1 MTERP
6 VSPRRIEVCHIA
18 SGDRW
23 AGAESQLAGLL
34 TALQR
39 IEDLKVSAIFLNEG
53 RLAAEARKAG
63 VEVCVFPE
71 AEWNLVRICSTAS
84 RFVRSK
90 SIQVL
95 HSHRYKENLIAA
107 LVGGRCHVPVHI
119 SSSHGAPEPFVG
131 RRHYKQRAFQLLDR
145 LVARYSTDLVVS
157 VSEDLRRQLIRQVS
171 AAKVVTVYNGIDE
184 QKVSS
189 SLTVAEAKRRLGI
202 SPEYWVVGTVGRLD
216 PVKRLDI
223 FLAAAREIANS
234 EPNAKFVIAG
244 EGGEE
249 QTLRRLARDLHVDDQ
264 VLFLGH
270 RDDVFDVLRAM
281 DVLVFCSD
289 HEGLPMALLEA
300 LYLGVT
306 IVARPVGGIAEVIQN
321 GVSGVFVNSSD
332 PQALA
337 KECVNVLRDADGRK
351 QMARAGS
358 RLVSAKFTAG
368 NSAARSSP
376 SISITHSTRFQ
387 AKAK

>member
-1 MTERP
+1 VTERP
-6 VSPRRIEVCHIA
+6 VTARRIAVCHVA

-39 IEDLKVSAIFLNEG
+39 VDDLSVSAIFLNEG
-53 RLAAEARKAG
+53 RLAAEARQAG

-71 AEWNLVRICSTAS
+71 AEWSFFKICSETS
-84 RFVRSK
+84 RFVRGK
-90 SIQVL
+90 RIQVL

-107 LVGGRCHVPVHI
+107 LVAGRCHVPVHV
-119 SSSHGAPEPFVG
+119 SSSHGAPEPFAG
-131 RRHYKQRAFQLLDR
+131 RRHYKQRGIQLLDG

-157 VSEDLRRQLIRQVS
+157 VSEDLRRQLIRHIPF
-171 AAKVVTVYNGIDE
+171 AKVVTVYNGIDE
-184 QKVSS
+184 RQVFSA
-189 SLTVAEAKRRLGI
+189 LTVAEAKRRLGI
-202 SPEYWVVGTVGRLD
+202 SPEYGVVGTVGRLD

-223 FLAAAREIANS
+223 FLAAAQEIVSSEANT
-234 EPNAKFVIAG
+234 KFVIAG

-249 QTLRRLARDLHVDDQ
+249 QTLRRLTHDLQLDDQ

-300 LYLGVT
+300 LYLGVP

-321 GVSGVFVNSSD
+321 GVSGVFVDSSD
-332 PQALA
+332 PRALA
-337 KECVNVLRDADGRK
+337 EACVNVLRDADGRK
-351 QMARAGS
+351 RMAEAGI
-358 RLVSAKFTAG
+358 RLVSTKFTAAS
-368 NSAARSSP
+368 NAAEVARLYRLLLDPPQGAS
-376 SISITHSTRFQ
+376 
-387 AKAK
+387 K

>member
-6 VSPRRIEVCHIA
+6 VTARRIAVCHVA

-39 IEDLKVSAIFLNEG
+39 VEDLSVSAIFLNEG
-53 RLAAEARKAG
+53 RLAAEARQAG

-71 AEWNLVRICSTAS
+71 AEWSFFKICSEAS

-90 SIQVL
+90 RIQVL

-107 LVGGRCHVPVHI
+107 LVAGRCHVPVHV
-119 SSSHGAPEPFVG
+119 SSSHGAPEPFGG
-131 RRHYKQRAFQLLDR
+131 RKHYKQRGIQLLDG

-157 VSEDLRRQLIRQVS
+157 VSEDLRRQLIRHIPF
-171 AAKVVTVYNGIDE
+171 AKVVTVYNGIDE
-184 QKVSS
+184 RQVFSA
-189 SLTVAEAKRRLGI
+189 LTVAEAKRRLGI
-202 SPEYWVVGTVGRLD
+202 SPEYGVVGTVGRLD

-223 FLAAAREIANS
+223 FLAAAQEIVSS
-234 EPNAKFVIAG
+234 ESNTKFVIAG

-249 QTLRRLARDLHVDDQ
+249 QTLRRLTHDLQLDEQ

-300 LYLGVT
+300 LYLGVP

-321 GVSGVFVNSSD
+321 GVSGVFVDSAD
-332 PQALA
+332 PRALA
-337 KECVNVLRDADGRK
+337 EACVNVLRDADGRK
-351 QMARAGS
+351 RMAEVGI

-368 NSAARSSP
+368 NSAAEVARLYRSLVDAS
-376 SISITHSTRFQ
+376 SGEG
-387 AKAK
+387 K

>member
-1 MTERP
+1 VTERP
-6 VSPRRIEVCHIA
+6 VTTRRIAVCHLA

-39 IEDLKVSAIFLNEG
+39 VEDLSVSAIFLNEG
-53 RLAAEARKAG
+53 RLAAEARQAG

-71 AEWNLVRICSTAS
+71 AEWSFFKICSEVS
-84 RFVRSK
+84 RFVRGK
-90 SIQVL
+90 GIQVL

-107 LVGGRCHVPVHI
+107 LVAGRCHVPVHV
-119 SSSHGAPEPFVG
+119 SSSHGAPEPFAG
-131 RRHYKQRAFQLLDR
+131 RKHYKQRAIQLLDG

-157 VSEDLRRQLIRQVS
+157 VSEDLRRQLTRQIPF
-171 AAKVVTVYNGIDE
+171 AKVVTVYNGIDE
-184 QKVSS
+184 RQVSS
-189 SLTVAEAKRRLGI
+189 ALTVAEAKRRLGI
-202 SPEYWVVGTVGRLD
+202 PPDYGVVGTVGRLD

-223 FLAAAREIANS
+223 FLAAAQEIVS
-234 EPNAKFVIAG
+234 CETHTKFVIAG

-249 QTLRRLARDLHVDDQ
+249 QTLRRLTQDLHLDDQ

-300 LYLGVT
+300 LYLGVP

-321 GVSGVFVNSSD
+321 GVSGVFVDSAD
-332 PQALA
+332 PRALA
-337 KECVNVLRDADGRK
+337 KECVNVLRDAEGRK
-351 QMARAGS
+351 RMAQAGI

-368 NSAARSSP
+368 NSAAEVARLYRLLLDP
-376 SISITHSTRFQ
+376 SVGENQ
-387 AKAK
+387 

>member
-1 MTERP
+1 
-6 VSPRRIEVCHIA
+6 
-18 SGDRW
+18 
-23 AGAESQLAGLL
+23 L

-39 IEDLKVSAIFLNEG
+39 VDDLSVSAIFLNEG
-53 RLAAEARKAG
+53 RLAAEARQAG

-71 AEWNLVRICSTAS
+71 AEWSFLKICSEAS

-90 SIQVL
+90 RIQVL

-107 LVGGRCHVPVHI
+107 LVARRCHVPVHV
-119 SSSHGAPEPFVG
+119 SSSHGAPEPFAG
-131 RRHYKQRAFQLLDR
+131 SKHYKQRGIQLLDG
-145 LVARYSTDLVVS
+145 LMARYSTDLVVS
-157 VSEDLRRQLIRQVS
+157 VSEDLRRQLIRHIPF
-171 AAKVVTVYNGIDE
+171 AKVVTVYNGIDE
-184 QKVSS
+184 RQVFSA
-189 SLTVAEAKRRLGI
+189 LTVAEAKRRLGI
-202 SPEYWVVGTVGRLD
+202 PPDYGVVGTVGRLD

-223 FLAAAREIANS
+223 FLAAAQEIVISEANT
-234 EPNAKFVIAG
+234 KFVIAG
-244 EGGEE
+244 EGDEE
-249 QTLRRLARDLHVDDQ
+249 QTLRRLTHDLQLDDQ

-300 LYLGVT
+300 LYLGVPV
-306 IVARPVGGIAEVIQN
+306 VARPVGGIAEVIQN

-332 PQALA
+332 PRALA

-351 QMARAGS
+351 RMAEAGI

-368 NSAARSSP
+368 NSAAEVARLYRLLVDASSGEG
-376 SISITHSTRFQ
+376 Q
-387 AKAK
+387 

>member
-6 VSPRRIEVCHIA
+6 VTALRIAVCHVA

-39 IEDLKVSAIFLNEG
+39 VEDLSVSAIFLNEG
-53 RLAAEARKAG
+53 RLAAEARQAG

-71 AEWNLVRICSTAS
+71 AEWSFFKICSETS

-90 SIQVL
+90 RIQVL

-107 LVGGRCHVPVHI
+107 LVAGRCHVPVHV
-119 SSSHGAPEPFVG
+119 SSSHGAPEPFAG
-131 RRHYKQRAFQLLDR
+131 RRYYKQRAIQLLDA

-157 VSEDLRRQLIRQVS
+157 VSEDLRRQLIRQIPF
-171 AAKVVTVYNGIDE
+171 AKVVTVYNGIDE
-184 QKVSS
+184 RQVFSA
-189 SLTVAEAKRRLGI
+189 LTVAEAKRWLGI
-202 SPEYWVVGTVGRLD
+202 SPDYGVVGTVGRLD

-223 FLAAAREIANS
+223 FLAAAQEIASS
-234 EPNAKFVIAG
+234 EAHTKFVIAG
-244 EGGEE
+244 EGSEE
-249 QTLRRLARDLHVDDQ
+249 QTLRQLTQDLHLDDQ

-300 LYLGVT
+300 LYLGVP

-321 GVSGVFVNSSD
+321 GVSGVFVDSSD
-332 PQALA
+332 PRALA

-351 QMARAGS
+351 RMAEAGI

-368 NSAARSSP
+368 NSAAEVARLYRSLVDAS
-376 SISITHSTRFQ
+376 SGEG
-387 AKAK
+387 K

>member
-6 VSPRRIEVCHIA
+6 VTARRIAVCHVA

-39 IEDLKVSAIFLNEG
+39 VDDLSVSAIFLNEG
-53 RLAAEARKAG
+53 RLAAEARQAG

-71 AEWNLVRICSTAS
+71 AEWSFLKICSEAS

-90 SIQVL
+90 RIQVL

-107 LVGGRCHVPVHI
+107 LVARRCHVPVHV
-119 SSSHGAPEPFVG
+119 SSSHGAPEPFAG
-131 RRHYKQRAFQLLDR
+131 SKHYKQRGIQLLDG
-145 LVARYSTDLVVS
+145 LMARYSTDLVVS
-157 VSEDLRRQLIRQVS
+157 VSEDLRRQLIRHIPF
-171 AAKVVTVYNGIDE
+171 AKVVTVYNGIDE
-184 QKVSS
+184 RQVFSA
-189 SLTVAEAKRRLGI
+189 LTVAEAKRRLGI
-202 SPEYWVVGTVGRLD
+202 PPDYGVVGTVGRLD

-223 FLAAAREIANS
+223 FLAAAQEIVISEANT
-234 EPNAKFVIAG
+234 KFVIAG
-244 EGGEE
+244 EGDEE
-249 QTLRRLARDLHVDDQ
+249 QTLRRLTHDLQLDDQ

-300 LYLGVT
+300 LYLGVPV
-306 IVARPVGGIAEVIQN
+306 VARPVGGIAEVIQN

-332 PQALA
+332 PRALA

-351 QMARAGS
+351 RMAEAGI

-368 NSAARSSP
+368 NSAAEVARLYRLLVDASSGEG
-376 SISITHSTRFQ
+376 Q
-387 AKAK
+387 

>member
-1 MTERP
+1 VTERP
-6 VSPRRIEVCHIA
+6 VTARRIAVCHVA

-39 IEDLKVSAIFLNEG
+39 VDDLSVSAIFLNEG
-53 RLAAEARKAG
+53 RLAAEARQAG

-71 AEWNLVRICSTAS
+71 AEWSFFKICSETS

-90 SIQVL
+90 RIQVL

-107 LVGGRCHVPVHI
+107 LVAGRCHVPVHV
-119 SSSHGAPEPFVG
+119 SSSHGAPEPFAG
-131 RRHYKQRAFQLLDR
+131 RRHYKQRGIQLLDG

-157 VSEDLRRQLIRQVS
+157 VSEDLRRQLIRHIPF
-171 AAKVVTVYNGIDE
+171 AKVVTVYNGIDE
-184 QKVSS
+184 RQVFSA
-189 SLTVAEAKRRLGI
+189 LTVAEAKRRLGI
-202 SPEYWVVGTVGRLD
+202 SPEYGVVGTVGRLD

-223 FLAAAREIANS
+223 FLAAAQEIVTSEANT
-234 EPNAKFVIAG
+234 KFVIAG

-249 QTLRRLARDLHVDDQ
+249 QTLRRLTHELQLDDQ

-300 LYLGVT
+300 LYLGVP

-321 GVSGVFVNSSD
+321 GVSGAFVESSD
-332 PQALA
+332 PRALA
-337 KECVNVLRDADGRK
+337 EACVNVLRDADGRK
-351 QMARAGS
+351 RMAEAGI

-368 NSAARSSP
+368 NSAAEVARLYRSLVDAS
-376 SISITHSTRFQ
+376 SGEG
-387 AKAK
+387 K

>member
-1 MTERP
+1 VTA
-6 VSPRRIEVCHIA
+6 RRIAVCHVA

-39 IEDLKVSAIFLNEG
+39 VDDLSVSAIFLNEG
-53 RLAAEARKAG
+53 RLAAEARQAG

-71 AEWNLVRICSTAS
+71 AEWSFLKICSEAS

-90 SIQVL
+90 RIQVL

-107 LVGGRCHVPVHI
+107 LVARRCHVPVHV
-119 SSSHGAPEPFVG
+119 SSSHGAPEPFAG
-131 RRHYKQRAFQLLDR
+131 SKHYKQRGIQLLDG
-145 LVARYSTDLVVS
+145 LMARYSTDLVVS
-157 VSEDLRRQLIRQVS
+157 VSEDLRRQLIRHIPF
-171 AAKVVTVYNGIDE
+171 AKVVTVYNGIDE
-184 QKVSS
+184 RQVFSA
-189 SLTVAEAKRRLGI
+189 LTVAEAKRRLGI
-202 SPEYWVVGTVGRLD
+202 PPDYGVVGTVGRLD

-223 FLAAAREIANS
+223 FLAAAQEIVSSEANT
-234 EPNAKFVIAG
+234 KFVIAG
-244 EGGEE
+244 EGDEE
-249 QTLRRLARDLHVDDQ
+249 QTLRRLTHDLQLDDQ

-300 LYLGVT
+300 LYLGVPV
-306 IVARPVGGIAEVIQN
+306 VARPVGGIAEVIQN
-321 GVSGVFVNSSD
+321 GVSGVFVDSSD
-332 PQALA
+332 PRALA

-351 QMARAGS
+351 RMAEAGI

-368 NSAARSSP
+368 NSAAEVARLYRLLVDASSGEG
-376 SISITHSTRFQ
+376 Q
-387 AKAK
+387 

>member
-6 VSPRRIEVCHIA
+6 VTARRIAVCHVA

-39 IEDLKVSAIFLNEG
+39 VDDLSVSAIFLNEG
-53 RLAAEARKAG
+53 RLAAEARQAG

-71 AEWNLVRICSTAS
+71 AEWSFLKICSEAS

-90 SIQVL
+90 RIQVL

-107 LVGGRCHVPVHI
+107 LVARRCHVPVHV
-119 SSSHGAPEPFVG
+119 SSSHGAPEPFAG
-131 RRHYKQRAFQLLDR
+131 SKHYKQRGIQLLDG
-145 LVARYSTDLVVS
+145 LMARYSTDLVVS
-157 VSEDLRRQLIRQVS
+157 VSEDLRRQLIRHIPF
-171 AAKVVTVYNGIDE
+171 AKVVTVYNGIDE
-184 QKVSS
+184 RQVFSA
-189 SLTVAEAKRRLGI
+189 LTVAEAKRRLGI
-202 SPEYWVVGTVGRLD
+202 PPDYGVVGTVGRLD

-223 FLAAAREIANS
+223 FLAAAQEIVSSEANT
-234 EPNAKFVIAG
+234 KFVIAG
-244 EGGEE
+244 EGDEE
-249 QTLRRLARDLHVDDQ
+249 QTLRRLTHDLQLDDQ

-300 LYLGVT
+300 LYLGVPV
-306 IVARPVGGIAEVIQN
+306 VARPVGGIAEVIQN
-321 GVSGVFVNSSD
+321 GVSGVFVDSSD
-332 PQALA
+332 PRALA

-351 QMARAGS
+351 RMAEAGI

-368 NSAARSSP
+368 NSAAEVARLYRLLVDASSGEG
-376 SISITHSTRFQ
+376 Q
-387 AKAK
+387 